1 VTLEGELITDRGAV
15 SGGKMARPQDSLL
28 KRRVEREKFEGE
40 LGRMNEERAALES
53 ERSMAEAARNERQ
66 ETQAVLSAEIETL
79 RNDALQADR
88 QLAQSE
94 QALIAGQNR
103 SRDLTNE
110 FDGLVLPVEEHTTG
124 VSEID
129 LQSLETERAEAR
141 AALDDALAMSARVE
155 AENREH
161 VRRHTD
167 FKDRMNQDE
176 RGAEEARKG
185 AAGKHE
191 RLTAIEVE
199 REKLK
204 LERAQAFSKRE
215 ESRDAKARSE
225 AEAIELRAQRQ
236 SLLEQSFDSQEIV
249 KAHRAQRASLAQ
261 GLHETE
267 LAFARLEVKR
277 SQIAQRLLEEFN
289 LSTEDALGKI
299 DEVVI
304 PPDASTQANRLRR
317 DLKAL
322 GDVNLGAI
330 EAYQRMS
337 ERWTDLQTQRE
348 DLLDT
353 KDQLESAVREI
364 DHHTRDQFK
373 DTFDKVQEAFGSLF
387 KRLFEGGEAK
397 LTLTDPDRLLESGV
411 DIEVQLPGKRKQ
423 RLEVLSGGERALTA
437 VAFLFGLMEVRPS
450 PLCVLDEVDAAL
462 DGRNVERF
470 VDLLKEYSSRSQFII
485 ITHNPT
491 TIEAAQVWYGVTM
504 SEPGVSRVIP
514 YRLSEAE
521 ALING

>member
-1 VTLEGELITDRGAV
+1 
-15 SGGKMARPQDSLL
+15 
-28 KRRVEREKFEGE
+28 
-40 LGRMNEERAALES
+40 
-53 ERSMAEAARNERQ
+53 
-66 ETQAVLSAEIETL
+66 
-79 RNDALQADR
+79 
-88 QLAQSE
+88 
-94 QALIAGQNR
+94 
-103 SRDLTNE
+103 
-110 FDGLVLPVEEHTTG
+110 
-124 VSEID
+124 
-129 LQSLETERAEAR
+129 
-141 AALDDALAMSARVE
+141 
-155 AENREH
+155 
-161 VRRHTD
+161 
-167 FKDRMNQDE
+167 
-176 RGAEEARKG
+176 
-185 AAGKHE
+185 
-191 RLTAIEVE
+191 
-199 REKLK
+199 
-204 LERAQAFSKRE
+204 
-215 ESRDAKARSE
+215 
-225 AEAIELRAQRQ
+225 
-236 SLLEQSFDSQEIV
+236 
-249 KAHRAQRASLAQ
+249 
-261 GLHETE
+261 
-267 LAFARLEVKR
+267 
-277 SQIAQRLLEEFN
+277 
-289 LSTEDALGKI
+289 
-299 DEVVI
+299 
-304 PPDASTQANRLRR
+304 
-317 DLKAL
+317 
-322 GDVNLGAI
+322 
-330 EAYQRMS
+330 MS